1 MTTSSRASS
10 GRLLLERRFWP
21 LFVAQ
26 FCGAFNDNFFKS
38 AFVLILTFQGISLF
52 GLGAEQLV
60 ALAGGVFILPFF
72 LFSAFAG
79 QLADKYPK
87 AALIRWVKLAEVGV
101 LLLGGLSFVVGSAAL
116 SFSVLF
122 LLGTQATLFGPL
134 KYGVLPELLGSEE
147 LVAGNALVEL
157 GTFLAILLGTLAG
170 GILIGL
176 GPAGTHWV
184 TAIMLGVSGLGW
196 LATLRL
202 RSGPAADPS
211 LSVEPRVFRP
221 TWRLL
226 GLAQGQRALWNA
238 ILGISWFWLLG
249 SVVLSVLP
257 GLVKTELHGTEGVV
271 TYFLALFSIGVGAG
285 AVLAEKLSYSRL
297 ELGLVPLGS
306 LGISVFLVDAGLALA
321 FGPAGPATGV
331 VPLAAFLQSGQG
343 VRLSLDF
350 LAFSIS
356 SGLFTV
362 PLYTL
367 LQQRSEGR
375 TRARIIAA
383 NNVANAVFMV
393 AGAVLLVG
401 LFAAGVSIPMVL
413 GLCALLNLAVA
424 VYIYSVIPEFMLR
437 LWCYLLAHVLYR
449 VRVRGSAFVP
459 KEGAAVLVANHIT
472 FVDWM
477 VIACVTQ
484 RPMRF
489 VMDHAYANAWLVRRV
504 LRDAKVIPIASAK
517 VSPDILESAFG
528 AISEALRDGELVC
541 IFPEGRLTSDG
552 QIGQFKRGIER
563 ILARDPVPV
572 VPMHLD
578 GLYGSYFSRAPSRR
592 LFGRLW
598 SRVELNVGAPIAP
611 EGLTAP
617 RLEERIRELGGVAS
631 APHAAAAYAVE
642 GGPTRQE

>member
-1 MTTSSRASS
+1 
-10 GRLLLERRFWP
+10 
-21 LFVAQ
+21 
-26 FCGAFNDNFFKS
+26 
-38 AFVLILTFQGISLF
+38 
-52 GLGAEQLV
+52 
-60 ALAGGVFILPFF
+60 
-72 LFSAFAG
+72 
-79 QLADKYPK
+79 
-87 AALIRWVKLAEVGV
+87 V
-101 LLLGGLSFVVGSAAL
+101 LLLGGLSFVVDSAGL
-116 SFSVLF
+116 SFAVLF
-122 LLGTQATLFGPL
+122 LLGAQAALFGPL

-170 GILIGL
+170 GVLIGL

-184 TAIMLGVSGLGW
+184 TGIMLGVSGLGW

-202 RSGPAADPS
+202 RSGPAADPG
-211 LSVEPRVFRP
+211 LLVEPRVLRP

-226 GLAQGQRALWNA
+226 RLAQGERALWNA

-249 SVVLSVLP
+249 SIVLSVLP

-271 TYFLALFSIGVGAG
+271 TYFLALFSIGVGGG

-306 LGISVFLVDAGLALA
+306 LGITLFLVDAGLALA
-321 FGPAGPATGV
+321 FDAAGAAPGAV
-331 VPLAAFLQSGQG
+331 VPLAAFLQSGLG

-383 NNVANAVFMV
+383 NNVCNAVFMV
-393 AGAVLLVG
+393 VGAMLLVG
-401 LFAAGVSIPMVL
+401 LFAAGVSVPQVL

-449 VRVRGSAFVP
+449 LRVHGGELVP
-459 KEGAAVLVANHIT
+459 REGAAVLVSNHIT

-489 VMDHAYANAWLVRRV
+489 VMDNAYASAWLVRRV
-504 LRDAKVIPIASAK
+504 LRDARVIPIASAK
-517 VSPDILESAFG
+517 INPDVLESAFE
-528 AISEALRDGELVC
+528 AISEALRAGELVC

-563 ILARDPVPV
+563 ILARDPAPV

-578 GLYGSYFSRAPSRR
+578 GLYGSYFSRAPSRGI
-592 LFGRLW
+592 FGRLW
-598 SRVELNVGAPIAP
+598 SRVELKVGAPLAP
-611 EGLTAP
+611 DGLSAL
-617 RLEERIRELGGVAS
+617 RLEERVRELSGL
-631 APHAAAAYAVE
+631 APEAPSPAAYAVE
-642 GGPTRQE
+642 GGPTPPG

>member
-1 MTTSSRASS
+1 MTTSSRAST
-10 GRLLLERRFWP
+10 GHLLSDRRFWP

-38 AFVLILTFQGISLF
+38 AFVLILTFHGSSLL
-52 GLGAEQLV
+52 GLGPEQLV

-87 AALIRWVKLAEVGV
+87 AILIRWVKLAEVGV
-101 LLLGGLSFVVGSAAL
+101 LLLGGLSFVVNSAAL

-122 LLGTQATLFGPL
+122 LLGAQATLFGPL
-134 KYGVLPELLGSEE
+134 KYGILPELLGSEE
-147 LVAGNALVEL
+147 LVAGNAWVEL

-184 TAIMLGVSGLGW
+184 TGIMLGVSGLGW

-211 LSVEPRVFRP
+211 LIVEPRVLRP

-226 GLAQGQRALWNA
+226 RLAQGERALWNA

-271 TYFLALFSIGVGAG
+271 TYFLALFSIGVGGG

-306 LGISVFLVDAGLALA
+306 LGITVFLVDAGLALA
-321 FGPAGPATGV
+321 FGAAGPASAAV
-331 VPLAAFLQSGQG
+331 VPLAAFLQTGLG

-449 VRVRGSAFVP
+449 LRVRGGAFVP
-459 KEGAAVLVANHIT
+459 KVGAAVLVANHIT

-477 VIACVTQ
+477 VIACVSQ

-489 VMDHAYANAWLVRRV
+489 VMDNAYANAWLVRRV
-504 LRDAKVIPIASAK
+504 LRDAKVIPIASAR
-517 VSPDILESAFG
+517 VNPEILESAFE
-528 AISEALRDGELVC
+528 AISSALRDGELVC

-578 GLYGSYFSRAPSRR
+578 GLYGSYFSRAPSRGIT
-592 LFGRLW
+592 GRLW
-598 SRVELNVGAPIAP
+598 SRVELNVGAPMAP
-611 EGLTAP
+611 EGLTAL
-617 RLEERIRELGGVAS
+617 RLEERVRELGGVPP
-631 APHAAAAYAVE
+631 APPAPAAYAVE
-642 GGPTRQE
+642 GGPTPP